1 MQCSEQNM
9 GMNISGILILAY
21 YTYHVLYHVIYTL
34 DYIQCILCV
43 QTCVHIYIFF
53 VRAYIYK
60 YMHANI
66 KLAMYVCACI
76 CIYIYIQKIYVYVYQ
91 CCCSQYCTQ
100 HVTYFSHIHQYIC
113 IYTYTWMLYCIQHT
127 NTCSITY
134 MCIYNPRGNFTWNPV
149 TPILQR
155 YLGSPYGGHILV
167 LYKIRKKSGC
177 NHSTSIKSTKHMDR
191 KCLLPHWPTIKSK
204 CTKCRFLKRWRLK
217 VGEPG
222 M

>member
-76 CIYIYIQKIYVYVYQ
+76 CIYILKIYVYVYQ

-100 HVTYFSHIHQYIC
+100 HVTYFLHIHQHIC
-113 IYTYTWMLYCIQHT
+113 IYTYTRMLYCIQHT

-134 MCIYNPRGNFTWNPV
+134 MCIYIYIYICTMCVYIF
-149 TPILQR
+149 I
-155 YLGSPYGGHILV
+155 IV
-167 LYKIRKKSGC
+167 LITIYTRLI
-177 NHSTSIKSTKHMDR
+177 HMDTHCPR
-191 KCLLPHWPTIKSK
+191 SNEFHVGFPKGLDSMNSVGPCHWTLNDLGITCNKQLETPHFCFVNKHFYT
-204 CTKCRFLKRWRLK
+204 
-217 VGEPG
+217 
-222 M
+222 